1 MQKIA
6 QYLTQIVQNLTNK
19 IFSADFLVQHRKSE
33 KDFTRNRSLT
43 FPRLISFMLN
53 MVNGSIQSELSRF
66 FQVVYDHPISINSV
80 STAAFCKARKKIS
93 HTAFKELNTCL
104 IDTFYDSYQA
114 KKWNGFRLL
123 AVDGSVTNIPNTP
136 ELLEHFGKARS
147 HAAKPA
153 VRISQLYD
161 VQNKLSI
168 DLQIDS
174 HATGERDQAVKHLD
188 CARKDDLILYDRG
201 YPAIWFFILHQI
213 KNVNFCAR
221 VTIDSSN
228 ILKNF
233 IRSGKN
239 EDTVYFPCVEKSL
252 RHCRKEGLPT
262 SPIKVRLIRIDL
274 PSGQTEILMTSLL
287 DKDSHPYKIFKD
299 LYHQRWGIEEDYKLM
314 KSRLVIENFSGVSVE
329 AVLQDIHAKVLT
341 KNLAAI
347 AIFEADSIRNE
358 KYKHRKHPYK
368 INVTYTLSQ
377 LKDNIVRFLL
387 GSAPPGL
394 YKLLISKILNVVDA
408 YRQDRSFSRE
418 QKRAHWNK
426 LKYSMAYKRVG

>member
-1 MQKIA
+1 M
-6 QYLTQIVQNLTNK
+6 TQIVQNLTTK
-19 IFSADFLVQHRKSE
+19 IFSADFLAQHRKSE

-66 FQVVYDHPISINSV
+66 FQVVYESPISINSV
-80 STAAFCKARKKIS
+80 STAAFCKARKKLS
-93 HTAFKELNTCL
+93 YTAFKSLNTCL
-104 IDTFYDSYQA
+104 TDTFYDSSLVR
-114 KKWNGFRLL
+114 KWNGLRLL
-123 AVDGSVTNIPNTP
+123 AVDGSVTSLPNSP
-136 ELLEHFGKARS
+136 ELLTYFGKARN

-168 DLQIDS
+168 DLQIDP
-174 HATGERDQAVKHLD
+174 HTTGERDQAVKHLEYTD
-188 CARKDDLILYDRG
+188 KDDLVLYDRG
-201 YPAIWFFILHQI
+201 YPAVWLFILHQM
-213 KNVNFCAR
+213 KNVHFCAR

-228 ILKNF
+228 ILKEF
-233 IRSGKN
+233 LRSGKI

-252 RHCRKEGLPT
+252 RHCKKEGLPT
-262 SPIKVRLIRIDL
+262 SPIKIRLIRVAL

-287 DKDSHPYKIFKD
+287 NKDTYPYEIFKD

-341 KNLAAI
+341 KNIAAV
-347 AIFEADSIRNE
+347 AIIEADIIKDI
-358 KYKHRKHPYK
+358 KYNHRKHQYK

-377 LKDNIVRFLL
+377 LKDNIIRFILC
-387 GSAPPGL
+387 SAPPNL
-394 YKLLISKILNVVDA
+394 SELLITKISTVVDA
-408 YRQDRSFSRE
+408 YRQNRSFSRD

-426 LKYSMAYKRVG
+426 SRHSMAYKRIG